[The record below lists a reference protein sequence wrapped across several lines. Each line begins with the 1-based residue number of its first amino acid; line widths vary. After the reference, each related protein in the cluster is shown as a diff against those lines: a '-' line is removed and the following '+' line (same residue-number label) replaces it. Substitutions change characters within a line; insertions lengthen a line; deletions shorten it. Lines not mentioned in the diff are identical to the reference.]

1 MAIPSFMLS
10 GLYVKGSLKN
20 TDAGVGFSLKNTL
33 AAGTVTE
40 IGRIRIG
47 ETDYPLAEVV
57 LKSGDRTMKASEITP
72 QASVPFGMNVVLEV
86 LIPGARLPVGIQKL
100 ELTAKTKEYGELN
113 IDVKDVVK

>member
-40 IGRIRIG
+40 ISRIKIG
-47 ETDYPLAEVV
+47 GTEYALSEVV
-57 LKSGDRTMKASEITP
+57 LKSGDKSLKASGITP
-72 QASVPFGMNVVLEV
+72 QASVP
-86 LIPGARLPVGIQKL
+86 
-100 ELTAKTKEYGELN
+100 
-113 IDVKDVVK
+113 